1 MKKGEIVYIGNGGDE
16 GSLGVLATTEVR
28 TGVIPNQLINVQVD
42 IWNLRGGGPR
52 PW

>member
-28 TGVIPNQLINVQVD
+28 GVIPNQLINVQVD